1 LRFFIHYF
9 LHIGIPVLVAFFL
22 FKTEW
27 KKIVLL
33 FLATLVIDIDHLW
46 ASPIYDPHRCS
57 IGFHTFHTNISIGF
71 YVLLVFFK
79 KPFNLIGIGLLFHM
93 LTDALDCYLMK

>member
-1 LRFFIHYF
+1 M
-9 LHIGIPVLVAFFL
+9 
-22 FKTEW
+22 E
-27 KKIVLL
+27 KIVLL